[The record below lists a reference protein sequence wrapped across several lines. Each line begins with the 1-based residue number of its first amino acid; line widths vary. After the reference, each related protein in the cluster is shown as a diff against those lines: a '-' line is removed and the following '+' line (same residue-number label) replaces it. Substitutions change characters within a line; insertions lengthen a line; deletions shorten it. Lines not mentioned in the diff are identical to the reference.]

1 MDEELGDLKHLTL
14 FTTASRLKHRQSKP
28 QLKDKDVDLV
38 YDDEDT
44 IDYRPQERD
53 FKHKQV
59 PFAALLHRCIRAL
72 TRSRSSKDGP

>member
-1 MDEELGDLKHLTL
+1 MEDELGDLKHLSL
-14 FTTASRLKHRQSKP
+14 FQGSGQASRLKHRHSKP

-38 YDDEDT
+38 YDEEDT

-59 PFAALLHRCIRAL
+59 RFACRIMHDTFR
-72 TRSRSSKDGP
+72 